1 MPYLLLAIAIGSE
14 IVATTFLKYSEGFSR
29 LIPHDLRCILSDLS
43 CDIWKNGYETESW
56 NGICNLV
63 RCGYCSNHTDFSS
76 CFQRKSQHFRDF
88 WNCMHYDWVRDFK
101 YEWNRS
107 MTGSFLLKGMSRLK
121 SSISIKISQN
131 LTK

>member
-14 IVATTFLKYSEGFSR
+14 IVDTTFLKYSERFSR
-29 LIPHDLRCILSDLS
+29 LIPTL
-43 CDIWKNGYETESW
+43 
-56 NGICNLV
+56 
-63 RCGYCSNHTDFSS
+63 
-76 CFQRKSQHFRDF
+76 
-88 WNCMHYDWVRDFK
+88 
-101 YEWNRS
+101 EWNRS